1 MNSSAFSYLSFI
13 NFSNLYNWSVQ
24 YAQRKYTLNND
35 LYDLVPI
42 NEFLTRV
49 KEPVTVEDNLNYKR
63 VSIRLYNAGIGL
75 RDIEKGINIGTKKQ
89 FRIHTGQF
97 LLSKID
103 ARNGAFGV
111 VPEICNDAIITGNFW
126 TFDVNYEK
134 VNPYFLTLVMTSDFF
149 IKLSEQCS
157 NGTTNR
163 HYLQENLFLDM
174 KIPLPPLKK
183 QKEIIDRYNEKIKL
197 AEEQE
202 KEAQNLEEMIEQYIC
217 SELKIVNTSPKVSNE
232 FKISFVNYKDLSRWG
247 VEFLKN
253 NLSSKDF
260 LKSLVYP
267 MKKLGTLVAINPD
280 NDFSKLDENLE
291 MTFLPMASI
300 SDKFGE
306 IVNAEKGKNE
316 DSNGYTKFKEGDLL
330 WAKITPCMQN
340 GKSAI
345 AKNLINKRGYGSTEF
360 YVIRNKNENELYFD
374 YIYHLLR
381 TKIIRETA
389 TKYFTGSSGQ
399 QRVPKNFLENLSI
412 PLPNFYKQKQ
422 ISDELYKIKY
432 KIKELTFTAE
442 QNRQLAQEEFEK
454 ELFE

>member
-1 MNSSAFSYLSFI
+1 MSNSAFSYLSLI
-13 NFSNLYNWSVQ
+13 NFSHLYNWSVQ

-63 VSIRLYNAGIGL
+63 VSIRLYNAGISL

-89 FRIHTGQF
+89 FRVHTGQF

-111 VPEICNDAIITGNFW
+111 VPEICDNAIITGNFW

-174 KIPLPPLKK
+174 KIPLPPLEK
-183 QKEIIDRYNEKIKL
+183 QKEIVDRYNAKIKL
-197 AEEQE
+197 AEEQA

-345 AKNLINKRGYGSTEF
+345 AKNLINNRGYGSTEF

-399 QRVPKNFLENLSI
+399 QRVPKSFLENLSI
-412 PLPNFYKQKQ
+412 PLPDFYKQKQ
-422 ISDELYKIKY
+422 ISDELYKIKH
-432 KIKELTFTAE
+432 KIKELTYTAE
-442 QNRQLAQEEFEK
+442 QNRKLAQEEFEK

>member
-1 MNSSAFSYLSFI
+1 MSNSAFSYLSLI
-13 NFSNLYNWSVQ
+13 NFSHLYNWSVQ

-63 VSIRLYNAGIGL
+63 VSIRLYNAGISL

-89 FRIHTGQF
+89 FRVHTGQF

-111 VPEICNDAIITGNFW
+111 VPEICDNAIITGNFW

-174 KIPLPPLKK
+174 KIPLPPLEK
-183 QKEIIDRYNEKIKL
+183 QKEIVDRYNAKIKL
-197 AEEQE
+197 AEEQA

-345 AKNLINKRGYGSTEF
+345 AKNLINNRGYGSTEF

-399 QRVPKNFLENLSI
+399 QRVPKSFLENLSI
-412 PLPNFYKQKQ
+412 PLPDFYKQKQ
-422 ISDELYKIKY
+422 ISDELYKIKH
-432 KIKELTFTAE
+432 KIKELTYTAE

>member
-1 MNSSAFSYLSFI
+1 M
-13 NFSNLYNWSVQ
+13 
-24 YAQRKYTLNND
+24 
-35 LYDLVPI
+35 PI

-63 VSIRLYNAGIGL
+63 VSIRLYNAGISL

-89 FRIHTGQF
+89 FRVHTGQF

-111 VPEICNDAIITGNFW
+111 VPEICDNAIITGNFW

-174 KIPLPPLKK
+174 KIPLPPLEK
-183 QKEIIDRYNEKIKL
+183 QKEIVDRYNAKIKL
-197 AEEQE
+197 AEEQA

-345 AKNLINKRGYGSTEF
+345 AKNLINNRGYGSTEF

-399 QRVPKNFLENLSI
+399 QRVPKSFLENLSI
-412 PLPNFYKQKQ
+412 PLPDFYKQKQ
-422 ISDELYKIKY
+422 ISDELYKIKH
-432 KIKELTFTAE
+432 KIKELTYTAE

>member
-1 MNSSAFSYLSFI
+1 MNSSAFSYLSLI
-13 NFSNLYNWSVQ
+13 NFSHLYNWSVQ

-63 VSIRLYNAGIGL
+63 VSIRLYNAGISL

-89 FRIHTGQF
+89 FRVHTGQF

-111 VPEICNDAIITGNFW
+111 VPEICDNAIITGNFW

-174 KIPLPPLKK
+174 KIPLPPLEK
-183 QKEIIDRYNEKIKL
+183 QKEIVDRYNAKIKL
-197 AEEQE
+197 AEEQA

-345 AKNLINKRGYGSTEF
+345 AKNLINNRGYGSTELC
-360 YVIRNKNENELYFD
+360 NK
-374 YIYHLLR
+374 
-381 TKIIRETA
+381 K
-389 TKYFTGSSGQ
+389 
-399 QRVPKNFLENLSI
+399 
-412 PLPNFYKQKQ
+412 
-422 ISDELYKIKY
+422 
-432 KIKELTFTAE
+432 
-442 QNRQLAQEEFEK
+442 
-454 ELFE
+454 

>member
-1 MNSSAFSYLSFI
+1 MNNIAYPHIKFI
-13 NFSNLYNWSVQ
+13 NFSDLFLWDFKRYASNNISSTKYNIVKLSDYIQEENIKIKPFEKPDENYEILGV
-24 YAQRKYTLNND
+24 NNK
-35 LYDLVPI
+35 
-42 NEFLTRV
+42 T
-49 KEPVTVEDNLNYKR
+49 
-63 VSIRLYNAGIGL
+63 GL
-75 RDIEKGINIGTKKQ
+75 FDAYIEKGSKINQPYKIVKNGFLAYNPYRINVGSIGLKTEQQKYKYISPAYVV
-89 FRIHTGQF
+89 FSCRNG
-97 LLSKID
+97 LLSEFLYILFRTNKFNELI
-103 ARNGAFGV
+103 RENT
-111 VPEICNDAIITGNFW
+111 TGS
-126 TFDVNYEK
+126 VRQ
-134 VNPYFLTLVMTSDFF
+134 TLSFTSMGN
-149 IKLSEQCS
+149 I
-157 NGTTNR
+157 R
-163 HYLQENLFLDM
+163 
-174 KIPLPPLKK
+174 IPLPSL
-183 QKEIIDRYNEKIKL
+183 EIQEEFVKRYNDKIKL

-345 AKNLINKRGYGSTEF
+345 AKNLINNRGYGSTEF

>member
-1 MNSSAFSYLSFI
+1 MNSSAFSYLNFI
-13 NFSNLYNWSVQ
+13 NFSNLFNWSVQ
-24 YAQRKYTLNND
+24 YAQRQFTINND

-42 NEFLTRV
+42 NQFLTRV
-49 KEPVTVEDNLNYKR
+49 KEPINIEDPLSYKR
-63 VSIRLYNAGIGL
+63 VSIRLYNAGIRL

-89 FRIHTGQF
+89 FKVRKGQF

-111 VPEICNDAIITGNFW
+111 VPESCDGAIITGNFW

-149 IKLSEQCS
+149 VKLSEQCS

-163 HYLQENLFLDM
+163 HYLQENLFLEM
-174 KIPLPPLKK
+174 KIPLPPLEK
-183 QKEIIDRYNEKIKL
+183 QQEIVDRYNAKIKL

-202 KEAQNLEEMIEQYIC
+202 KEAQNLEEIIEQYIC
-217 SELKIVNTSPKVSNE
+217 SELKIVNTTKKASNE
-232 FKISFVNYKDLSRWG
+232 CKISFVNYKDLSRWG
-247 VEFLKN
+247 VQFLKN
-253 NLSSKDF
+253 NLSNKDF
-260 LKSLVYP
+260 WESSIFP
-267 MKKLGTLVAINPD
+267 MKKLENLVDINPD
-280 NDFSKLDENLE
+280 NDFYKLDDNLE

-300 SDKFGE
+300 SDKYGE
-306 IVNAEKGKNE
+306 IINAEKGKNV

-345 AKNLINKRGYGSTEF
+345 AKNLINNCGYGSTEF

-389 TKYFTGSSGQ
+389 IKYFTGSSGQ
-399 QRVPKNFLENLSI
+399 QRVPKSFLQNLPI
-412 PLPNFYKQKQ
+412 PLPNFNKQKQ
-422 ISDELYKIKY
+422 ISDELYTIKY
-432 KIKELTFTAE
+432 KIKELTYTAE

>member
-1 MNSSAFSYLSFI
+1 MSNSAFSYLSLI
-13 NFSNLYNWSVQ
+13 NFSHLYNWSVQ

-63 VSIRLYNAGIGL
+63 VSIRLYNAGISL

-89 FRIHTGQF
+89 FRVHTGQF

-111 VPEICNDAIITGNFW
+111 VPEICDNAIITGNFW

-174 KIPLPPLKK
+174 KIPLPPLEK
-183 QKEIIDRYNEKIKL
+183 QKEIVDRYNAKIKL
-197 AEEQE
+197 AEEQA

-345 AKNLINKRGYGSTEF
+345 AKNLINNRGYGSTEF

-399 QRVPKNFLENLSI
+399 QRVPKSFLENLSI
-412 PLPNFYKQKQ
+412 PLPDFYKQKQ

-432 KIKELTFTAE
+432 KIKELTYTAE
-442 QNRQLAQEEFEK
+442 QNRKLAQEEFEK

>member
-1 MNSSAFSYLSFI
+1 MSNSAFSYLSLI
-13 NFSNLYNWSVQ
+13 NFSHLYNWSVQ

-63 VSIRLYNAGIGL
+63 VSIRLYNAGISL

-89 FRIHTGQF
+89 FRVHTGQF

-111 VPEICNDAIITGNFW
+111 VPEICDNAIITGNFW

-174 KIPLPPLKK
+174 KIPLPPLEK
-183 QKEIIDRYNEKIKL
+183 QKEIVDRYNAKIKL
-197 AEEQE
+197 AEEQA

-345 AKNLINKRGYGSTEF
+345 AKNLINNRGYGSTEF

-399 QRVPKNFLENLSI
+399 QRVPKSFLQNLSI
-412 PLPNFYKQKQ
+412 PLPDFYKQKQ

-432 KIKELTFTAE
+432 KIKELTYTAE

>member
-1 MNSSAFSYLSFI
+1 M
-13 NFSNLYNWSVQ
+13 
-24 YAQRKYTLNND
+24 D
-35 LYDLVPI
+35 
-42 NEFLTRV
+42 EFL
-49 KEPVTVEDNLNYKR
+49 
-63 VSIRLYNAGIGL
+63 
-75 RDIEKGINIGTKKQ
+75 NI
-89 FRIHTGQF
+89 
-97 LLSKID
+97 
-103 ARNGAFGV
+103 
-111 VPEICNDAIITGNFW
+111 
-126 TFDVNYEK
+126 
-134 VNPYFLTLVMTSDFF
+134 
-149 IKLSEQCS
+149 
-157 NGTTNR
+157 
-163 HYLQENLFLDM
+163 
-174 KIPLPPLKK
+174 KIPLPSLEK
-183 QKEIIDRYNEKIKL
+183 QKEIVDRYNAKIKL

-280 NDFSKLDENLE
+280 NDFSKFDENLE

-306 IVNAEKGKNE
+306 IVNAEKGKNG

-345 AKNLINKRGYGSTEF
+345 AKNLINNRGYGSTEF

-399 QRVPKNFLENLSI
+399 QRVPKSFLENLSI
-412 PLPNFYKQKQ
+412 PLPDFYKQKQ
-422 ISDELYKIKY
+422 ISDELYKIKH
-432 KIKELTFTAE
+432 KIKELTYTAE
-442 QNRQLAQEEFEK
+442 QNRQLVQEEFEK

>member
-1 MNSSAFSYLSFI
+1 MNNNTFSYLNFI
-13 NFSNLYNWSVQ
+13 HFSQLNLWDFKRYISKVVSS
-24 YAQRKYTLNND
+24 KYPIVKLATL
-35 LYDLVPI
+35 I
-42 NEFLTRV
+42 NEENRKIKPFDFPEEKFEILGVNNKTGLFDAYIEDGNKINQPYKIVENGFLA
-49 KEPVTVEDNLNYKR
+49 
-63 VSIRLYNAGIGL
+63 YNPYRINVGSIGL
-75 RDIEKGINIGTKKQ
+75 KTKDQKYKYISPAYVVFSCKKDLLPEFLYIL
-89 FRIHTGQF
+89 FRTDKFNELIRENTTGSVRQT
-97 LLSKID
+97 LSFSSMGQI
-103 ARNGAFGV
+103 
-111 VPEICNDAIITGNFW
+111 
-126 TFDVNYEK
+126 
-134 VNPYFLTLVMTSDFF
+134 L
-149 IKLSEQCS
+149 
-157 NGTTNR
+157 
-163 HYLQENLFLDM
+163 
-174 KIPLPPLKK
+174 IPLPSLEK
-183 QKEIIDRYNEKIKL
+183 QKEIVDRYNAKIKL

-260 LKSLVYP
+260 LKSLVCP

-345 AKNLINKRGYGSTEF
+345 AKNLINNRGYGSTEF

>member
-1 MNSSAFSYLSFI
+1 MSNSAFSYLSLI
-13 NFSNLYNWSVQ
+13 NFSHLYNWSVQ

-63 VSIRLYNAGIGL
+63 VSIRLYNAGISL

-89 FRIHTGQF
+89 FKVHTGQF

-111 VPEICNDAIITGNFW
+111 VPEICDNAIITGNFW

-174 KIPLPPLKK
+174 KIPLPPLEK
-183 QKEIIDRYNEKIKL
+183 QKEIVDRYNAKIKL
-197 AEEQE
+197 AEEQA

-345 AKNLINKRGYGSTEF
+345 AKNLINNRGYGSTEF

-399 QRVPKNFLENLSI
+399 QRVPKSFLENLSI
-412 PLPNFYKQKQ
+412 PLPDFYKQKQ
-422 ISDELYKIKY
+422 ISDELYKIKH
-432 KIKELTFTAE
+432 KIKELTYTAE

>member
-1 MNSSAFSYLSFI
+1 MNNNAFSYLNFIHFSQLNLWDFKRYISKVVSSKYPIVKLANFI
-13 NFSNLYNWSVQ
+13 NEENKKIKPFDFPEEKFEILGVNNKTGLFDAYIEDGNKINQPYKIVENGFLAYNPYRINVGSIGLKTKEQKYKYISPAYVVFSC
-24 YAQRKYTLNND
+24 KKD
-35 LYDLVPI
+35 LLP
-42 NEFLTRV
+42 EFLYILFRTD
-49 KEPVTVEDNLNYKR
+49 KFNEL
-63 VSIRLYNAGIGL
+63 IREN
-75 RDIEKGINIGTKKQ
+75 T
-89 FRIHTGQF
+89 TGSVRQT
-97 LLSKID
+97 LSFSSMGQI
-103 ARNGAFGV
+103 
-111 VPEICNDAIITGNFW
+111 
-126 TFDVNYEK
+126 
-134 VNPYFLTLVMTSDFF
+134 
-149 IKLSEQCS
+149 Q
-157 NGTTNR
+157 
-163 HYLQENLFLDM
+163 
-174 KIPLPPLKK
+174 IPLPSLEK
-183 QKEIIDRYNEKIKL
+183 QKEIVDRYNEKIKL

-306 IVNAEKGKNE
+306 IVYAEKGKNG

-345 AKNLINKRGYGSTEF
+345 AKNLINNRGYGSTEF

-399 QRVPKNFLENLSI
+399 QRVPKSFLENLSI
-412 PLPNFYKQKQ
+412 PLPDFYKQKQ
-422 ISDELYKIKY
+422 ISDELYKIKH
-432 KIKELTFTAE
+432 KIKELTYTAE
-442 QNRQLAQEEFEK
+442 QNRQLAKEEFEK

>member
-1 MNSSAFSYLSFI
+1 MNNNAFSYLNFIHFSQLNLWDFKRYISKVVSSKYPIVKLANFI
-13 NFSNLYNWSVQ
+13 NEENKKIKPFDFPEEKFEILGVNNKTGLFDAYIEDGNKINQPYKIVENGFLAYNPYRINVGSIGLKTKEQKYKYISPAYVVFSC
-24 YAQRKYTLNND
+24 KKD
-35 LYDLVPI
+35 LLP
-42 NEFLTRV
+42 EFLYILFRTD
-49 KEPVTVEDNLNYKR
+49 KFNEL
-63 VSIRLYNAGIGL
+63 IREN
-75 RDIEKGINIGTKKQ
+75 T
-89 FRIHTGQF
+89 TGSVRQT
-97 LLSKID
+97 LSFSSMGQI
-103 ARNGAFGV
+103 
-111 VPEICNDAIITGNFW
+111 
-126 TFDVNYEK
+126 
-134 VNPYFLTLVMTSDFF
+134 
-149 IKLSEQCS
+149 Q
-157 NGTTNR
+157 
-163 HYLQENLFLDM
+163 
-174 KIPLPPLKK
+174 IPLPSLEK
-183 QKEIIDRYNEKIKL
+183 QKEIVDRYNEKIKL

-306 IVNAEKGKNE
+306 IVYAEKGKNG

-345 AKNLINKRGYGSTEF
+345 AKNLINNRGYGSTEF

-399 QRVPKNFLENLSI
+399 QRVPKSFLENLSI
-412 PLPNFYKQKQ
+412 PLPDFYKQKQ
-422 ISDELYKIKY
+422 ISDELYKIKH
-432 KIKELTFTAE
+432 KIKELTYTAE